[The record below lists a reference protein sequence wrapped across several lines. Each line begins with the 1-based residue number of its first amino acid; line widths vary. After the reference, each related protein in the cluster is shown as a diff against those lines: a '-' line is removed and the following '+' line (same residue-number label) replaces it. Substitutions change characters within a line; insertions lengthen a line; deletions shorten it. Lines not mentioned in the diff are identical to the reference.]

1 MPLKIV
7 TISSPIKTVFLDKT
21 LIAVL
26 RERDK
31 LARKAR
37 DNYVEQL
44 LGYSVCYPSKLNY
57 LGDYYWEKI
66 LWDEYW
72 EAERIA
78 TERHDAYRRA
88 RNFLR
93 AIRAELKRVWL
104 QRIRYASRA
113 VGNERDFSLLMVATP
128 PTMASVDEYFDFCV
142 LNIHQRG
149 GALVGSLA

>member
-7 TISSPIKTVFLDKT
+7 TMTSPIKMEFVSKALVA
-21 LIAVL
+21 IL

-31 LARKAR
+31 QARKAR
-37 DNYVEQL
+37 DNYVDQL
-44 LGYSVCYPSKLNY
+44 LGYSVCYRSELNY
-57 LGDYYWEKI
+57 FGDYYWEKI

-78 TERHDAYRRA
+78 AERHEAYRRA

-113 VGNERDFSLLMVATP
+113 VGNERDYSLLMVATP
-128 PTMASVDEYFDFCV
+128 PTMASVDEY
-142 LNIHQRG
+142 IHQRG

>member
-7 TISSPIKTVFLDKT
+7 TITVPIKTEYLEKA
-21 LIAVL
+21 LIAIL

-31 LARKAR
+31 QARKTR
-37 DNYVEQL
+37 DSYVDQL
-44 LGYSVCYPSKLNY
+44 LGYSVCYHSDSNY

-72 EAERIA
+72 KAEKIA
-78 TERHDAYRRA
+78 AERHDAYCRV

-113 VGNERDFSLLMVATP
+113 VGNECDYSLLMVATP
-128 PTMASVDEYFDFCV
+128 PTMASVDEY
-142 LNIHQRG
+142 IHQRG
-149 GALVGSLA
+149 GALVGSLT